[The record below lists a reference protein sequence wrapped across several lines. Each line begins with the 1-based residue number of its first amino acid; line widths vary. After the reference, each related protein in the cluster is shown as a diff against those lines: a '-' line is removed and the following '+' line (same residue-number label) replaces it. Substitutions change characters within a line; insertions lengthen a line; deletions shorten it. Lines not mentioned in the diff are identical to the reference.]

1 MKKFLISLLLSLLSI
16 TMQAQNVPS
25 DSINVAPPDSTNA
38 REIYCMIL
46 GHATNLLGMG
56 SKCTVEVDFG
66 EGQGAWTGGVD
77 NTLVDENGKA
87 IKFKSMIDAMNF
99 MSKFGWRFLD
109 AYAITL
115 GANNHVY
122 HWIMTK
128 TIYGDESGKEGII
141 QRRDTKK
148 KKNKREKVDAEKDKS
163 FDPLY
168 D

>member
-1 MKKFLISLLLSLLSI
+1 MEKFLISFMFSLLSI
-16 TMQAQNVPS
+16 SVCAQYVPS
-25 DSINVAPPDSTNA
+25 DSINVALPDSTNA

-46 GHATNLLGMG
+46 GRATNLLGMG

-66 EGQGAWTGGVD
+66 EGQGAWSGGID

-99 MSKFGWRFLD
+99 MSKFGWKFLD

-115 GANNHVY
+115 GPNNYVY

-128 TIYGDESGKEGII
+128 TVHGDESGREGIT

-148 KKNKREKVDAEKDKS
+148 KKDKKEKVVSDKEKN

-168 D
+168 Y

>member
-1 MKKFLISLLLSLLSI
+1 MKKLILSFILAMLSFPGF
-16 TMQAQNVPS
+16 AQYVPS
-25 DSINVAPPDSTNA
+25 DSIKQAVSDSTA
-38 REIYCMIL
+38 VRDVYCMIL

-66 EGQGAWTGGVD
+66 EGQGVWTGGAD
-77 NTLVDENGKA
+77 NTLVDEKGKP
-87 IKFKSMIDAMNF
+87 IKFKSMIDAMNY
-99 MSKFGWRFLD
+99 MSQFGWKFLD

-115 GANNHVY
+115 GPNNHVY

-128 TIYGDESGKEGII
+128 SVSGVESGREGIT

-148 KKNKREKVDAEKDKS
+148 KKEKKTRDPKDKD